1 MIEKE
6 TRRESLEKVDKQ
18 KRYFQ
23 IRNVLKNNKNGMTA
37 KEIATVLGFPER
49 NYTAPRLTELVSK
62 GEVETI
68 GKEYD
73 PETNRNVTLY
83 KLKEVEL

>member
-23 IRNVLKNNKNGMTA
+23 IREVLRNSKDGMTA
-37 KEIATVLGFPER
+37 KEIATILGFPER

-62 GEVETI
+62 GEVEAV
-68 GKEYD
+68 GKAYD
-73 PETNRNVTLY
+73 PDTKRNVALY
-83 KLKEVEL
+83 KLKEV